1 MLESDGLNVLKK
13 GLKNLPTGPGVYRM
27 YGEED
32 EVLYVGKAI
41 NLQKRVSQYTQT
53 TRLTR
58 RIRQM
63 VYLTRRLEVVET
75 PSETEALLLEANMI
89 KTIQPRYN
97 IRLKDDGA
105 YPGIYIT
112 PPDDLPSRIRVHRG
126 RVPKKGWFFGPYP
139 SGYSA
144 RKMVDLLERLF
155 KLRTCTDGFYK
166 TRNRPCL
173 KYHIGRCTAPCVG
186 KVNATDYERQVKD
199 AVLFM
204 EGKVQNVQKRLRDNM
219 EAAVEREDYEAAA
232 LQRDRLALLAEAVT
246 STSSASSDLQDA
258 DVIALVL
265 QGGKACAQVFSYR
278 HGQHI
283 GNGKFYP
290 DQMEEMTP
298 PEAMEGFLALYY
310 AHKTAPKQ
318 VLINTELPEDSRLQ
332 DALSQQKDQNVEVR
346 APKRGEKRTIVAQAE
361 HNADQALKRRQAEK
375 QHQRRTLEELAEK
388 LESHQ
393 PIKRIECFD
402 VSNIQGR
409 DPVASM
415 VVMTEEGI
423 AKDQLR
429 KFAIKGKDTPDDYAM
444 MREVLTRRYSRLMK
458 ENKDGAF
465 NHNGGWPQVVMVDGG
480 KGHLNVL
487 EQVFEDLNIDPPTMG
502 VTLCAIAKGE
512 ERDKGLE
519 RIFQAGRE
527 KPLPIEYNSSLI
539 FMLQRLRDEAHR
551 VAIGY
556 HRQKRSKKLKTSV
569 LDTIPG
575 IGPKRKKALLSYF
588 GSVPQLK
595 RASMADIAKVE
606 GISQALAREVYDFVN
621 G

>member
-1 MLESDGLNVLKK
+1 MATDKTAQYDGVKVLQEA
-13 GLKNLPTGPGVYRM
+13 LATLPEEPGVYRM
-27 YGEED
+27 YGADD

-41 NLQKRVSQYTQT
+41 NLKKRVSQYTQT
-53 TRLTR
+53 GRLTR

-63 VYLTRRLEVVET
+63 VYLTRSLEVVQT
-75 PSETEALLLEANMI
+75 PSETEALLLEANLI

-105 YPGIYIT
+105 YPGVYIT
-112 PPDDLPSRIRVHRG
+112 PTDDLPPRIRVHRG

-144 RKMVDLLERLF
+144 RKMVDLMERLF

-166 TRNRPCL
+166 ARRRPCL
-173 KYHIGRCTAPCVG
+173 KYHIGRCSAPCVG
-186 KVNATDYERQVKD
+186 KASPDDYARQVKD
-199 AVLFM
+199 TVLFM
-204 EGKVQNVQKRLRDNM
+204 EGRVQDVQKRLRGAMDD
-219 EAAVEREDYEAAA
+219 AVTNQDFEAAA
-232 LQRDRLALLAEAVT
+232 IQRDRLALLAEAVT
-246 STSSASSDLQDA
+246 GTSAASSDLQDA
-258 DVIALVL
+258 DVLGMVL
-265 QGGKACAQVFSYR
+265 QGGKACVQVFSYR

-290 DQMEEMTP
+290 DQMEDLTP
-298 PEAMEGFLALYY
+298 PEAMEAFLALYY
-310 AHKTAPKQ
+310 SHKTPPKQ
-318 VLINTELPEDSRLQ
+318 VLINLDLPENSPVAA
-332 DALSQQKDQNVEVR
+332 ALSQQKDQKVEVR
-346 APKRGEKRTIVAQAE
+346 RPQRGEKRTIIAQAE
-361 HNADQALKRRQAEK
+361 HNAEQALKRRQAQQKE
-375 QHQRRTLEELAEK
+375 QRQTLEELAGM
-388 LESHQ
+388 LESDQ

-409 DPVASM
+409 EPVASM
-415 VVMTEEGI
+415 VVMTEDGI

-429 KFAIKGKDTPDDYAM
+429 KFAIKGQDTPDDYAM
-444 MREVLTRRYSRLMK
+444 MREVLSRRYSRLLK
-458 ENKDGAF
+458 EQKDGA
-465 NHNGGWPQVVMVDGG
+465 GWPQVVMVDGG

-487 EQVFEDLNIDPPTMG
+487 EGVFEDLNIDPAALG

-519 RIFQAGRE
+519 RIFQAGRAN
-527 KPLPIEYNSSLI
+527 PLPVPFNSPLI

-595 RASMADIAKVE
+595 RASVADIARVE
-606 GISQALAREVYDFVN
+606 GISPAMAREIHDFVN

>member
-1 MLESDGLNVLKK
+1 MAAKDGVEILKK
-13 GLKNLPTGPGVYRM
+13 LLPDLPTGPGVYRM
-27 YGEED
+27 YGAGD

-41 NLQKRVSQYTQT
+41 NIKKRVSQYTQT
-53 TRLTR
+53 SRLTR

-63 VYLTRRLEVVET
+63 VYLTWRLEVVET

-89 KTIQPRYN
+89 RAMQPRYN

-139 SGYSA
+139 SAYSA
-144 RKMVDLLERLF
+144 RKMVDLMERLF

-166 TRNRPCL
+166 ARRRPCL
-173 KYHIGRCTAPCVG
+173 KYHIGRCSAPCVG
-186 KVNATDYERQVKD
+186 KATSGKYQRQVKD
-199 AVLFM
+199 AVMFL
-204 EGKVQNVQKRLRDNM
+204 EGKVQNVQKRLQKTMD
-219 EAAVEREDYEAAA
+219 EAVEKQDFEAAA
-232 LQRDRLALLAEAVT
+232 IQRDRLALLAEAVT
-246 STSSASSDLQDA
+246 GTSAASSDLQDA
-258 DVIALVL
+258 DVIALVM
-265 QGGKACAQVFSYR
+265 QGGRACAQVFSYR

-290 DQMEEMTP
+290 DQMDELTPEE
-298 PEAMEGFLALYY
+298 ALEGFLALYY
-310 AHKTAPKQ
+310 SHKTPPKQ
-318 VLINTELPEDSRLQ
+318 VLVNLDLPKGSRLPE
-332 DALSQQKDQNVEVR
+332 ALSQQKDQKVEVWR
-346 APKRGEKRTIVAQAE
+346 PQRGEKRAIVAQAE
-361 HNADQALKRRQAEK
+361 HNADQALKRKQAEHK
-375 QHQRRTLEELAEK
+375 AQRQTLAELAEK
-388 LESHQ
+388 LETNQ
-393 PIKRIECFD
+393 PITRIECFD
-402 VSNIQGR
+402 VSNTQGR
-409 DPVASM
+409 EPVASM
-415 VVMTEEGI
+415 VVMTPEGI

-444 MREVLTRRYSRLMK
+444 MREVLTRRYSRLFK
-458 ENKDGAF
+458 ESKTSPDGQ
-465 NHNGGWPQVVMVDGG
+465 NIWPQVVMVDGG

-487 EQVFEDLNIDPPTMG
+487 ESVFEDLNIDPASLG

-512 ERDKGLE
+512 ARDKGLE
-519 RIFQAGRE
+519 RIFQQGRDN
-527 KPLPIEYNSSLI
+527 PLPIPFNSPLI

-575 IGPKRKKALLSYF
+575 IGPKRKKALLTYF
-588 GSVPQLK
+588 GSVPQLR
-595 RASMADIAKVE
+595 RASVEDIARVE
-606 GISQALAREVYDFVN
+606 GISLAMAREIYDFVN